1 MNWNGRLGAA
11 GCLALVAVFG
21 CGGGKSSGSRAGKT
35 GGGPWPEAPLA
46 AGAKLPA
53 LKAKNWLNGTAPA
66 NLGGKVVVI
75 SAWASW
81 CTKSRADAP
90 ELVQAY
96 QKYKDDGVVFIGLT
110 RDDGALGWTETQK
123 AAQQLGLAWP
133 NGYAADATLTALGV
147 VGFPTLF
154 VVGPDGRVAWNDE
167 LGGKLVD
174 AIEKAKAK
182 AKAKVKS
189 SRTN

>member
-1 MNWNGRLGAA
+1 MKLNGRLGAV
-11 GCLALVAVFG
+11 GYLALAAVLG
-21 CGGGKSSGSRAGKT
+21 CGGGKSSESRAGKT
-35 GGGPWPEAPLA
+35 ASDPMPEAPLV
-46 AGAKLPA
+46 AGAKLPE

-66 NLGGKVVVI
+66 QLDGNVVVI

-81 CTKSRADAP
+81 CTRSRAAAP

-110 RDDGALGWTETQK
+110 QDAGPLGWTETQK
-123 AAQQLGLAWP
+123 AVQQLGLAWP
-133 NGYAADATLTALGV
+133 NGYAADSTLTALGV

-154 VVGPDGRVAWNDE
+154 VVGPDGRVTWNDD

-174 AIEKAKAK
+174 AIAKAK
-182 AKAKVKS
+182 AKTKTKASGLK
-189 SRTN
+189 